1 MSKMHYLSING
12 GYILVEKFGLSGG
25 GRPVLST
32 KRLEGV
38 FAETYRMRLP
48 DYWPDRQDLC
58 GIVSRY

>member
-1 MSKMHYLSING
+1 MAADSSHMSKMHYLSING

-38 FAETYRMRLP
+38 FAETYRMRL
-48 DYWPDRQDLC
+48 
-58 GIVSRY
+58 